1 MVRMKILKNRD
12 EWLSERKLGG
22 SDAAAIMGESPWMSN
37 VDLWKIKTGRMKQ
50 KELSENALVLYG
62 QKAEEHLRE
71 LFALDFPDLKV
82 FYEPNN
88 LWTNDNLKG
97 FSVSLDGW
105 LEDQS
110 SRFGVLEIK
119 TVKMQSG
126 TQRRQWEDG
135 MVPQHYFLQLL
146 WEMGVTEA
154 EFAILLAQM
163 TYEKDGDI
171 LKVTK
176 HFRVERKDV
185 EDDIEEVKRKGAEF
199 WRYVEEDREP
209 PLILPGFGR

>member
-37 VDLWKIKTGRMKQ
+37 VDLWK
-50 KELSENALVLYG
+50 LVLYG